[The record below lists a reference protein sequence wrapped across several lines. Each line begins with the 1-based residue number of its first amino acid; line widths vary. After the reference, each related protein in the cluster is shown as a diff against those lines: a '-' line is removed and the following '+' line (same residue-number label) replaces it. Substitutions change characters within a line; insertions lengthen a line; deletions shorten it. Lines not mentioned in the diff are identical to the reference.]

1 MTDQKQE
8 YLELEDRRI
17 SKANLDAHRKI
28 VEAAAQEFKSPV
40 SWVRMNEGFK
50 RGATK

>member
-1 MTDQKQE
+1 MADQEQE

-17 SKANLDAHRKI
+17 SKASLDAHRKV

-40 SWVRMNEGFK
+40 SWVRLNEGFK
-50 RGATK
+50 RGTSK